1 MSKEHSYHLTTK
13 MDRKYRQR
21 NFRITDRTREAIPFS
36 RKTRWI
42 LPLHQIR
49 HFVEIRLNIIRKNCS
64 SHHYQVVICSGF
76 YIYVRMQGWSLPIM
90 IDHPTGTMIELET
103 GGGRF
108 KEVTLHPVV
117 TLQNK
122 EFAGKLNALHQ
133 RAHELCFIANSV
145 NFEVTHQPTAK

>member
-1 MSKEHSYHLTTK
+1 MAKEHSYKLTLKWTGNTGHGTSDYKSYERSHIIQSEQKVDIAASSDPAFRGDKTKHNPEELLIASLSGCHMLWFLHLCA
-13 MDRKYRQR
+13 D
-21 NFRITDRTREAIPFS
+21 AG
-36 RKTRWI
+36 
-42 LPLHQIR
+42 
-49 HFVEIRLNIIRKNCS
+49 
-64 SHHYQVVICSGF
+64 VIVID
-76 YIYVRMQGWSLPIM
+76 YE
-90 IDHPTGTMIELET
+90 DHPTGTMIELET

-133 RAHELCFIANSV
+133 RAHDLCFIANSV

>member
-1 MSKEHSYHLTTK
+1 MSKEHSYQLTLKWTGNTGGGTSDYKSYERSHIIQSEQKVDIAASSDPAFRGDKTKHNPEEFLLASLSGCHMLWFLHLCA
-13 MDRKYRQR
+13 D
-21 NFRITDRTREAIPFS
+21 AG
-36 RKTRWI
+36 
-42 LPLHQIR
+42 
-49 HFVEIRLNIIRKNCS
+49 
-64 SHHYQVVICSGF
+64 VIVID
-76 YIYVRMQGWSLPIM
+76 YE
-90 IDHPTGTMIELET
+90 DHPTGTMIELET

-145 NFEVTHQPTAK
+145 NFEVTHQASVK

>member
-1 MSKEHSYHLTTK
+1 MAKEHSYKLILKWTGNTGHGTSDYKSYERSHIIQSEQKVDIAASSDPAFRGDKTKHNPEEFLLASLSGCHMLWFLHLCA
-13 MDRKYRQR
+13 D
-21 NFRITDRTREAIPFS
+21 AG
-36 RKTRWI
+36 
-42 LPLHQIR
+42 
-49 HFVEIRLNIIRKNCS
+49 
-64 SHHYQVVICSGF
+64 VIVID
-76 YIYVRMQGWSLPIM
+76 YE
-90 IDHPTGTMIELET
+90 DHPTGTMIELET

-133 RAHELCFIANSV
+133 RAHDLCFIANSV